1 MIFKYAALKNILLK
15 QIINRTS
22 SFLSIET
29 IFLQKYLTVDFV
41 VNFFMR
47 ILIKNIKK
55 LLIFSL

>member
-1 MIFKYAALKNILLK
+1 MFQK
-15 QIINRTS
+15 QIINRTG

-47 ILIKNIKK
+47 ILVKNIKK
-55 LLIFSL
+55 LLIFRL